1 MYIYGINEAMKYY
14 KLIKSHEVFKDERF
28 EVFFKYIEKTWLGY
42 YETKKNKVI
51 YKQGKFPFELWNY
64 YDKL

>member
-42 YETKKNKVI
+42 YETKKK
-51 YKQGKFPFELWNY
+51 
-64 YDKL
+64 